1 MTVNPDFII
10 GGAMVVVGVM
20 AIFARRVF
28 VRVIYK
34 GLRFFYGQP
43 TADDSI
49 RGRPLVRIALVG
61 AFMVVVGGVM
71 LVTAF
76 IGLS

>member
-1 MTVNPDFII
+1 MDPDFII
-10 GGAMVVVGVM
+10 GGVMVVVGVI

-49 RGRPLVRIALVG
+49 RGRPHARILFVAI
-61 AFMVVVGGVM
+61 FMIIM
-71 LVTAF
+71 
-76 IGLS
+76 GLSLLIGASTRL

>member
-1 MTVNPDFII
+1 MNPDFII
-10 GGAMVVVGVM
+10 GGVLVAVGII
-20 AIFARRVF
+20 AILVRRRF
-28 VRVIYK
+28 MQLIYR
-34 GLRFFYGQP
+34 GLRLFYGEP
-43 TADDSI
+43 VADDSI

-61 AFMVVVGGVM
+61 AFMIVAGSVM